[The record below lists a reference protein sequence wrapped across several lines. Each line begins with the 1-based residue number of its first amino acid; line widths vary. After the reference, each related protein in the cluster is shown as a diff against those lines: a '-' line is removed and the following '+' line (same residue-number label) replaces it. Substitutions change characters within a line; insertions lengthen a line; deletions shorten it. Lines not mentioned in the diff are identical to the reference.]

1 MADPRCRVALIFGGQ
16 SPEHGVS
23 CVSAGAVLAVLP
35 PERYQVSAIGI
46 TRAGRW
52 TLAEADPAA
61 WQLRGG
67 QLPEVPADGPSLEMP
82 AGPGSPGPL
91 GAADVAFPLLHGP
104 LGEDGTVQGL
114 LELAGIP
121 YVGSGVRASAVTQF
135 KPVMRH
141 LLAAADL
148 PVCPYRVLAPGST
161 CSPATAA
168 AELGYPLY
176 VKPASGGSSIGISR
190 VAEPGELDAAV
201 ALARSLDATVVLE
214 AEVRGREIEC
224 GVLEE
229 AGELSTSPPGE
240 VLVEP
245 GRPFY
250 DFAAKYLA
258 GGTRLETPARLSET
272 DAAAVAD
279 YTRRAFCALGCRGLA
294 RVDFFLAGDRLV
306 VNEVN
311 TMPGFTPTSMYPRM
325 WAAAGV
331 DYAALVA
338 RLIDAALAAGTG
350 GT

>member
-1 MADPRCRVALIFGGQ
+1 MADPRRRLALIFGGR

-23 CVSAGAVLAVLP
+23 CVSAGAVLAALP
-35 PERYQVSAIGI
+35 AERYQVSAIGI
-46 TRAGRW
+46 TRTGRW
-52 TLAEADPAA
+52 TLADPDPSA
-61 WQLRGG
+61 WQLRGE
-67 QLPEVPADGPSLEMP
+67 QLPAVPADGPALEMP

-104 LGEDGTVQGL
+104 YGEDGTVQGL
-114 LELAGIP
+114 LELAGVP
-121 YVGSGVRASAVTQF
+121 YVGSGVLASAVTQF

-148 PVCPYRVLAPGST
+148 PVCPYRVLPPGGEP
-161 CSPATAA
+161 SPATAA

-190 VAEPGELDAAV
+190 VSGPAELDAAV
-201 ALARSLDATVVLE
+201 TLARSLDATVLLE

-250 DFAAKYLA
+250 DFTAKYLSR
-258 GGTRLETPARLSET
+258 GTRLETPARLSVAE
-272 DAAAVAD
+272 AAAVAEH
-279 YTRRAFCALGCRGLA
+279 TRRAFRALGCRGLA
-294 RVDFFLAGDRLV
+294 RVDFFLAADRLV

-338 RLIDAALAAGTG
+338 RLLDGALAARGAG
-350 GT
+350 S